1 MNPIVLYKKEGET
14 PLECINRSKEEGV
27 IPKQEKATYAGR
39 LDPMAE
45 GLLLVLTGDMVHK
58 KDEYIKLPKDYEV
71 EVLLGVS
78 TDTGDVLG
86 KIQDTKPFYMFGNS
100 LSPRVSSQL
109 EKDQNV
115 VTPDIKEFPNED
127 SLEYGIQNLT
137 KQIQETLEKCVGTF
151 EEEYPK
157 YSSRTVGGKPLF
169 SLARLGHIFKS
180 PKHTVVINSITLESS
195 RIIKVA
201 DVICEAIERIKKVKG
216 DFRQDEIIAGWDSLN
231 EIFGKEKALVISI
244 KVTCESGS
252 YMRVLAEKIGK
263 SLGYP
268 ALALRIKRTKV
279 GEYTI

>member
-14 PLECINRSKEEGV
+14 PLECINRSKEEGI

-86 KIQDTKPFYMFGNS
+86 KIQNTKNIDTVFFLSNS
-100 LSPRVSSQL
+100 SGPRISQHSAAPDREEL
-109 EKDQNV
+109 ERGDVFRMQ
-115 VTPDIKEFPNED
+115 
-127 SLEYGIQNLT
+127 IQNA
-137 KQIQETLEKCVGTF
+137 LEKCIGEF

-180 PKHTVVINSITLESS
+180 PKHTVVINSITLQSS

-201 DVICEAIERIKKVKG
+201 DIVCESIERIKKVKG
-216 DFRQDEIIAGWDSLN
+216 DFRQEEIIAGWNNLN
-231 EIFGKEKALVISI
+231 EISGAEKALVISI
-244 KVTCESGS
+244 KVMCESGA
-252 YMRVLAEKIGK
+252 YMRVIAEKIGK

-279 GEYTI
+279 GEYSL